1 MSLIRD
7 NLRRRTAG
15 RINPAADWPGIDETP
30 STRRSESLPAGVNGK
45 RYASLPFA
53 PVNPGLAERPRHI
66 QSLFEFWPPA
76 FFYAPVIAYWFWLGF
91 KHRSLTLP
99 TVANPLMEMGGLCG
113 ESKTREFAT
122 MAGPARDW
130 LAPYVSAV
138 RTPGADLAQMAQAL
152 LREAEEEG
160 FGFPL
165 VVKPDIG
172 CQGAGVRV
180 MRSEADLVAYLE
192 AFPVGER
199 LLLQRL
205 IEHEGEAGIF
215 YVRRPGEETGRI
227 FSMTFKFFPYVIGD
241 GKATLQQLIERDPRA
256 GRVPHLYLP
265 RHRQRLGWIPPA
277 GEKVRLI
284 FAGNH
289 CKGAVFRDAT
299 ALVTPALTARMDW
312 LARSIPAF
320 HFGRFDV
327 RFPSPQR
334 LLEGEDFTV
343 IEFNGG
349 GSEAIHIWDPD
360 ADLPSAYRALF
371 AQIRTLFEIGAIN
384 RAEGHAPSH
393 WRKLIRSWRRE
404 FALKRS
410 YPLTE

>member
-1 MSLIRD
+1 MSSIRD
-7 NLRRRTAG
+7 DLRRRTAA
-15 RINPAADWPGIDETP
+15 RAIPPAEPDGADAPL
-30 STRRSESLPAGVNGK
+30 SARRAESAAGEANGK

-53 PVNPGLAERPRHI
+53 PVNPGLAERPRHVH
-66 QSLFEFWPPA
+66 SLFEFWPPA
-76 FFYAPVIAYWFWLGF
+76 LFYAPVIAYWFWLGF
-91 KHRSLTLP
+91 RHRSLTLP

-113 ESKTREFAT
+113 ESKTRQFAT
-122 MAGPARDW
+122 MADEARAW

-138 RTPGADLAQMAQAL
+138 RTPAGNPAETVEAL
-152 LREAEEEG
+152 LRAAEAEG

-165 VVKPDIG
+165 VAKPDIG

-180 MRSEADLVAYLE
+180 MRGEADLLAYLA

-199 LLLQRL
+199 LMLQRL

-241 GKATLQQLIERDPRA
+241 GKATLAELIRRDPRA

-265 RHRQRLGWIPPA
+265 RHRDRLDWVAPA

-284 FAGNH
+284 FSGNH
-289 CKGAVFRDAT
+289 CKGAVFRDAS

-327 RFPSPQR
+327 RFASAQR

-360 ADLPSAYRALF
+360 ADLGSAYRALF
-371 AQIRTLFEIGAIN
+371 AQIRTLFEIGAAN

-393 WRKLIRSWRRE
+393 WRQLVRSWRRE